1 MWLEGRGDLCKW
13 GWEPHPPFTVWEK
26 NLMPCPSP
34 PHPTYRVSFRNFSLG
49 IKERSYGQDRW
60 QALGPRRYSQER
72 TTHIKGPRNQLYLW
86 RKQWLGGGGPE
97 AWVQPSLVQWSF
109 PEHASWQEAGLA
121 GTGMEME
128 GHSLS
133 RSFHQTLPWL
143 EREPLSKRASSHSP
157 NGPGFP
163 ETSRGDLKLGSQ
175 CNVVGHSFSYHW
187 C

>member
-49 IKERSYGQDRW
+49 IEERSYGQDRQ
-60 QALGPRRYSQER
+60 QALGPQG
-72 TTHIKGPRNQLYLW
+72 IAKKGPLMLMGPRNQLYLW
-86 RKQWLGGGGPE
+86 RKQWLGGEGPE
-97 AWVQPSLVQWSF
+97 AWVQPSLVRWQF

-121 GTGMEME
+121 GTPPGMEME
-128 GHSLS
+128 DHLLS
-133 RSFHQTLPWL
+133 SSSHQTLPWL

-157 NGPGFP
+157 KWPW
-163 ETSRGDLKLGSQ
+163 
-175 CNVVGHSFSYHW
+175 FSW
-187 C
+187 DQ